1 MTAIE
6 VNNISKHYGKVQA
19 LKEVSFSVKK
29 GEVFGLIGPD
39 GAGKTSMFR
48 ILCSLLLPETGT
60 ATVDGFDVVSQME
73 EVRKRVGYMPGR
85 FSLYQDLTI
94 EENLHFFATLFN
106 TTVEENYEAIKPIYS
121 QIERFKDRKA
131 GALSGGMKQKLAL
144 CCALVHQ
151 PSVLFL
157 DEPTTGVDPV
167 SRKEFWEIL
176 SQLKERDIT
185 IVASTPYLD
194 EVRSCERVAFLS
206 EGVVKGIG
214 TADDILTEFKDIFN
228 PPAIERTTNDKA
240 INATNEEAENVIEV
254 EHLVK
259 TFGSFHAVDDI
270 SFTVKK
276 GEIFGFL
283 GANGA
288 GKTTAMHML
297 TGLNQPTNGTGRVVG
312 FDIRTKYE
320 QIKRHIGYM
329 SQKFSLYDDLTIA
342 ENISLFAGIYGMKDD
357 EIRRKTDA
365 LLERLNFSEHR
376 NTLVASLPLGWK
388 QKLAFSVSIF
398 HNPGVVFLDEPTGG
412 VDPATR
418 RQFWELIYDAAD
430 RGITVFVTT
439 HYMDEAEYCDRI
451 SIMVDGKIKAL
462 GTPDELK
469 QKFNQPDMDHVFT
482 YLARQAT
489 RSSD

>member
-1 MTAIE
+1 MESII
-6 VNNISKHYGKVQA
+6 VNGISKSYGKVKA
-19 LKEVSFSVKK
+19 LQDVSFSVGK

-48 ILCSLLLPETGT
+48 ILCTLLLPDTGT
-60 ATVDGFDVVSQME
+60 ATVDGFDIVKQMTDI
-73 EVRKRVGYMPGR
+73 RKRVGYMPGR
-85 FSLYQDLTI
+85 FSLYQDLTV
-94 EENLHFFATLFN
+94 EENLEFFATLFG
-106 TTVEENYEAIKPIYS
+106 TTVDEGYDSIKAIYS

-144 CCALVHQ
+144 SCALVHQ

-167 SRKEFWEIL
+167 SRKEFWEML
-176 SQLKERDIT
+176 SMLKERQIT

-194 EVRSCERVAFLS
+194 EVRQCERVAFLS
-206 EGVVKGIG
+206 KGKVMGI
-214 TADDILTEFKDIFN
+214 DKPEIILDQFKDIFN
-228 PPAIERTTNDKA
+228 PPGIEHSNTS
-240 INATNEEAENVIEV
+240 EAKDENVIEV
-254 EHLVK
+254 SHLVK
-259 TFGSFHAVDDI
+259 AFGNFHAVDDI

-297 TGLNQPTNGTGRVVG
+297 TGLNQPTSGTGKVVG
-312 FDIRTKYE
+312 FDIRTEYE
-320 QIKRHIGYM
+320 QIKKHIGYM
-329 SQKFSLYDDLTIA
+329 SQKFSLYEDLTVA
-342 ENISLFAGIYGMKDD
+342 ENIRLFAGIYGMSDH
-357 EIRRKTDA
+357 EIARKTDEV
-365 LLERLNFSEHR
+365 LERLRFAEHK
-376 NTLVASLPLGWK
+376 NDLVGSLPLGWK

-398 HNPGVVFLDEPTGG
+398 HEPGVVFLDEPTGG

-418 RQFWELIYDAAD
+418 RQFWELIYDAAS

-451 SIMVDGKIKAL
+451 SIMVDGKISAM
-462 GTPDELK
+462 GSPEELK
-469 QKFNQPDMDHVFT
+469 HTLGQPDMDHVFT

-489 RSSD
+489 RSND

>member
-1 MTAIE
+1 MNAID
-6 VNNISKHYGKVQA
+6 VKNISKSYGRVQA
-19 LKEVSFSVKK
+19 LSDVSFTVGK

-39 GAGKTSMFR
+39 GAGKTSLFR
-48 ILCSLLLPETGT
+48 ILCSLLLPDVGT
-60 ATVDGFDVVSQME
+60 VAVDGYDVVKQMR
-73 EVRKRVGYMPGR
+73 EVRSRVGYMPGK

-94 EENLHFFATLFN
+94 EENLNFFATLFG
-106 TTVEENYEAIKPIYS
+106 TTVEEGYDTIKAIYS
-121 QIERFKDRKA
+121 QIERFIDRKA

-144 CCALVHQ
+144 SCALVHQ
-151 PSVLFL
+151 PSVLLL

-167 SRKEFWEIL
+167 SRKELWEML
-176 SQLKERDIT
+176 LMLKQSGIT

-194 EVRSCERVAFLS
+194 EVRCCERVAFLDQ
-206 EGVVKGIG
+206 GRVRGIG
-214 TADDILTEFKDIFN
+214 TPDDILTRFAGIFN
-228 PPAIERTTNDKA
+228 PPGIEDGSRSKVQGSS
-240 INATNEEAENVIEV
+240 ENVIEV

-259 TFGSFHAVDDI
+259 AFGSFHAVDDI
-270 SFTVKK
+270 SFSVKR

-297 TGLNQPTNGTGRVVG
+297 TGLNQPTSGTGRVVG
-312 FDIRTKYE
+312 YDIRTEYE
-320 QIKRHIGYM
+320 QIKKHIGYM
-329 SQKFSLYDDLTIA
+329 SQRFSLYEDLTVA
-342 ENISLFAGIYGMKDD
+342 ENIRLFAGIYGMNKEEVTRKMDEVLKQLKFEEHTDD
-357 EIRRKTDA
+357 
-365 LLERLNFSEHR
+365 
-376 NTLVASLPLGWK
+376 LVGSLPLGWK

-398 HNPGVVFLDEPTGG
+398 HDPGVVFLDEPTGG

-418 RQFWELIYDAAD
+418 RQFWELIYDAAR

-451 SIMVDGKIKAL
+451 SIMVDGKISAL

-469 QKFNQPDMDHVFT
+469 QRFHQPDMDHVFT

-489 RSSD
+489 RSDS